1 MIKKSTLIFLLCAII
16 LGGAFYYFDVKK
28 GLGTKPADTT
38 KPVFSV
44 AEPDVDSLTLSH
56 PAKSNEP
63 SVLLTKK
70 GSDWRIVQPVASGA
84 DQSAVQGVL
93 DNLTTSKISETSEP
107 ATPDR
112 LKEYGLTPPQVEVQ
126 LQLKNGAKHTLQM
139 GDKDFTGSSVYAI
152 VDGAKT
158 VSLLPDW
165 ILTSADK
172 SLDDLR
178 DHSVLHLT
186 TYNVASFTLK
196 NPSGDL
202 ALGKSKGDQW
212 NFTKPTDAMAD
223 PDSIDAL
230 LTAIS
235 NARIASFVGENQSD
249 LVKYGLK
256 DPVVSFTATD
266 DTGKKSTLLLGKKD
280 GNDYF
285 ARDTS
290 RPSVFRVSA
299 DLYTQLTKKYA
310 DLRDKKLLHFD
321 QADITRVEIHNDHG
335 TIEVESKTGNQW
347 VLDSPSDQ
355 KGKAAASYKIFDP
368 LTELRADEVIDH
380 PAAGMLAT
388 LVKPAIEIVLTDKNG
403 KKLTLK
409 MSKPTGDTVYG
420 QGSES
425 AALYK
430 LKKQDFDNLNF
441 DASSLLQ

>member
-1 MIKKSTLIFLLCAII
+1 MIKKSTLIFLLCAVI
-16 LGGAFYYFDVKK
+16 LGGAFYYFDLKK
-28 GLGTKPADTT
+28 GLGTKPADTSR
-38 KPVFSV
+38 PVFSV
-44 AEPDVDSLTLSH
+44 SEPDVDSLTLSH

-63 SVLLTKK
+63 SLRLTKES
-70 GSDWRIVQPVASGA
+70 GDWRIVQPVNSGA
-84 DQSAVQGVL
+84 DQTAVQGVL
-93 DNLTTSKISETSEP
+93 DNLMTSKVSETSEP

-112 LKEYGLTPPQVEVQ
+112 LKIFGLAPPQVEIQ
-126 LQLKNGAKHTLQM
+126 FKLKSGAQHTLQM

-158 VSLLPDW
+158 VSLLPDY

-202 ALGKSKGDQW
+202 ELAKSKGDQW
-212 NFTKPTDAMAD
+212 DFTKPTDAMAD
-223 PDSIDAL
+223 QDSIDAL
-230 LTAIS
+230 LTAVS
-235 NARIASFVGENQSD
+235 NARIASFADKNESNPA
-249 LVKYGLK
+249 KYGLK
-256 DPVVSFTATD
+256 DPAISFTATD

-299 DLYTQLTKKYA
+299 DLYTQLAKKYA

-335 TIEVESKTGNQW
+335 TIEVESKSGNQW
-347 VLDSPSDQ
+347 VIDSPSDQ

-380 PAAGMLAT
+380 PGAGMAAT
-388 LVKPAIEIVLTDKNG
+388 LAKPAIEIVLTDKNG

-409 MSKPTGDTVYG
+409 VSKPSGDAVYG